1 MGIAAI
7 AQGSRITGQRHCYNL
22 CESRAGLA
30 SLIVAA
36 RGYAFWVG
44 LSVPQGGGGHRIC
57 RSDNPTIAAEESG
70 AYWGTKAKPLAS
82 PKAGGFAVRAARV
95 TRAASKLLD
104 GGR

>member
-30 SLIVAA
+30 SLIVAP

-44 LSVPQGGGGHRIC
+44 LSVPRREVGDTVPIGF
-57 RSDNPTIAAEESG
+57 DNPTIAAEESG

-82 PKAGGFAVRAARV
+82 LRPAALLSELRV
-95 TRAASKLLD
+95 
-104 GGR
+104 